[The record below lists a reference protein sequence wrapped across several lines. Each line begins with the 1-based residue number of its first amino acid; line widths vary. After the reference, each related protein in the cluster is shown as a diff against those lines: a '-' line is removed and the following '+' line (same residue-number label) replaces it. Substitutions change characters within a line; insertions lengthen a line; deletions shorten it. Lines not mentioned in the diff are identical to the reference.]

1 MKYKGVILLTI
12 FALGITIVYL
22 LSFNN
27 PASSKLLYQG
37 SDAPK
42 FELIDTNNKSW
53 KLSELQGKVILL
65 NFWATWCDTCK
76 EEKPF
81 FNNLYEELKDN
92 NDIVFLT
99 VLYNDDITKA
109 INYVNKNSFK
119 FPIIEDTKKIYTQF
133 GIRGVPETFVIDKK
147 GKIAQKI
154 VGPMKWD
161 SPDVKSAIIRL
172 TKAS

>member
-1 MKYKGVILLTI
+1 MRYKGAILVAI
-12 FALGITIVYL
+12 FILGITLIYL
-22 LSFNN
+22 LSDTN
-27 PASSKLLYQG
+27 PVSSTRLYQG
-37 SDAPK
+37 SDAPQ
-42 FELIDTNNKSW
+42 FDLIDTNNKSW
-53 KLSELQGKVILL
+53 KLSELKGKVILL

-81 FNNLYEELKDN
+81 FNNLYEELKEN
-92 NDIVFLT
+92 KEVVFLT
-99 VLYNDDITKA
+99 VLYNDDIQKA
-109 INYVNKNSFK
+109 IDYVNKNSFK
-119 FPIIEDTKKIYTQF
+119 FPIIEDKRKIAHQF

-172 TKAS
+172 TKS